1 MEARTD
7 LNTPHRA
14 GPQKPVTSSICRAR
28 CYGGRMCDM
37 NEEEF
42 AEYLRWLEAARV
54 RESARPAR
62 VRRTAIPVAIEAPAL
77 ASVEG
82 TT

>member
-1 MEARTD
+1 
-7 LNTPHRA
+7 
-14 GPQKPVTSSICRAR
+14 
-28 CYGGRMCDM
+28 MCDM

-42 AEYLRWLEAARV
+42 AEYLRWLEVAMA

-62 VRRTAIPVAIEAPAL
+62 VRQTAIPVAIEAPAP